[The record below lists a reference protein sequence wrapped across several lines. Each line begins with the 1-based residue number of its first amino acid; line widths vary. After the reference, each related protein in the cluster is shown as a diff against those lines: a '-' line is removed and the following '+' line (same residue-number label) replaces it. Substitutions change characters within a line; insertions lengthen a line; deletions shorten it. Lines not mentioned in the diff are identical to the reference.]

1 LSGPCLQQL
10 PQAGNNCWAITTL
23 PWQQPVNGLAER
35 LRRRCRYRP
44 AATPPA
50 VLKRK
55 GHRVHELGS
64 AVVRFLWNLPRN
76 ILILLLK
83 AYRRIISP
91 LYGQVCRF
99 FPSCS
104 AYALEAVTVHG
115 AVKGSWLAAK
125 RLGRCHPWNA
135 GGVDHVPAGHRHWPE
150 GQTPT
155 IVVLNNPDLF
165 LAAQADEDGRREAA

>member
-1 LSGPCLQQL
+1 M
-10 PQAGNNCWAITTL
+10 
-23 PWQQPVNGLAER
+23 
-35 LRRRCRYRP
+35 
-44 AATPPA
+44 
-50 VLKRK
+50 
-55 GHRVHELGS
+55 HELGS
-64 AVVRFLWNLPRN
+64 AVVRFLASSSRSIASVLWELPRN

-83 AYRRIISP
+83 AYRRIVSP

-125 RLGRCHPWNA
+125 RLARCHPWNA
-135 GGVDHVPAGHRHWPE
+135 GGVDHVPAGHRYWPE
-150 GQTPT
+150 GQMPT

>member
-1 LSGPCLQQL
+1 M
-10 PQAGNNCWAITTL
+10 
-23 PWQQPVNGLAER
+23 
-35 LRRRCRYRP
+35 
-44 AATPPA
+44 
-50 VLKRK
+50 
-55 GHRVHELGS
+55 HELGS
-64 AVVRFLWNLPRN
+64 AVVRFLASSPRNIGSFLWDLPRN
-76 ILILLLK
+76 LLILLLK

-125 RLGRCHPWNA
+125 RLARCHPWNA
-135 GGVDHVPAGHRHWPE
+135 GGVDHVPAGHRRWPE